1 MIKHSDQ
8 LNSDIKARNSALD
21 ISNSFIMQAPA
32 GSGKTELLIQR
43 YLKLLGVANHP
54 EEIIAVTFTNKAAN
68 EIKQRII
75 SVLKEAKDNLRP
87 SEEHKITTN
96 DFARKVLK
104 RSEQLNW
111 NLIISNQRIRILT
124 IDGLCSEIANKSPL
138 SGGYQRRI
146 IDDFEL
152 SNVYRQASIS
162 AINTL
167 SEIDEYRSDSIRVLS
182 HLDGDIEKYIR
193 LMSHMLELRDQWIEI
208 IGSGVKVDKED
219 LSHLKKILEE
229 NIGNTINNHL
239 KELSVNFPEKEFKTL
254 EKAFDFLINNEKSLA
269 TRDQKISPI
278 NRDTFNQNMWKA
290 IANLLTTNHG
300 KWRKRIS
307 IKEGIP
313 ASQIKI
319 KKTITKALFHLEK
332 DYQLRDLLHSVKKLP
347 ESRYDEK
354 QWEVLLSLMRLL
366 PIVVAEL
373 KTIFNSRNI
382 ADYTEIAESALFSL
396 SNGNGPTDLSLIM
409 DYQIKH
415 ILLDE
420 AQDTSRRQ
428 FNLIEKLIEGW
439 EESDGRTLFLVGDP
453 MQSIYRF
460 RNARVSL
467 FLSVIE
473 DGIGSIRPK
482 KLELYKN
489 YRSEKLLVEKF
500 NEVFTKVFP
509 DKSYLLSGAV
519 NYSNSYATKKNDNC
533 GQFELHTL
541 FNQDEK
547 NESCFVKEL
556 IQKKLEFTENEVVI
570 LVRSRTHLFPIL
582 RELKSADIKVS
593 AIEIDRLIDLPEII
607 ELIAIT
613 RALSNKYDRAAW
625 IGLLRSP
632 MIGLTWNDILA
643 LIKNKND
650 DIWKI
655 INDNNNLRNLSATR
669 KKIIIKFREIL
680 RESFQSSNSRP
691 LRDRVEEIWFR
702 MDGLALI
709 KSPNQLTNIKYYL
722 DIIEEIESDS
732 NLKDLSRIE
741 DILDYYRVSNTSD
754 NDARV
759 RVMTIHKAKGL
770 EFDHVIIPFLARK
783 PHHNDKTVI
792 NWIDYKTDKN
802 DLIISP
808 IGIDGE
814 DLLYNY
820 INDHIK
826 DADENEILRLIYVGF
841 TRACKSL
848 DIIGN
853 VKLKEENDRR
863 IIKVPP
869 KNSFLNKLWPA
880 LNESFER
887 NKNLNKSLL
896 NKKKEKQYIKPV
908 LKRIKQ
914 DYRVN
919 EKFNWRDENIFTK
932 QESPLSENDIEFS
945 WATENAMH
953 SGSIIHRWLHRFS
966 LEKKITP
973 ITKIKNYKSINNKL
987 IKSYLIEKEQIP
999 DVLKRIDSTL
1009 SNVIQDKNNHWI
1021 FLGDGYSE
1029 IPLTG
1034 LYQGRIE
1041 SIIIDRVN
1049 IDENGDHW
1057 LIDYKTGSHDGSNID
1072 GFIENE
1078 IMRYKPQLEKYEYM
1092 YKAYS
1097 KQTPKLA
1104 LYYPNLKQLIEL
1116 QNSP

>member
-1 MIKHSDQ
+1 MIKHHEQ
-8 LNSDIKARNSALD
+8 VNSDIKARNSALD

-43 YLKLLGVANHP
+43 YLKLLSVASQP
-54 EEIIAVTFTNKAAN
+54 EEIIAITFTNKAAN

-75 SVLKEAKDNLRP
+75 SVLKDAKEGISP
-87 SEEHKITTN
+87 CEEYKITTIGY
-96 DFARKVLK
+96 ARKVLK
-104 RSEQLNW
+104 RSEQYHW

-124 IDGLCSEIANKSPL
+124 IDGLCSEITNKSPL
-138 SGGYQRRI
+138 AGGFRRRI
-146 IDDFEL
+146 INDFEL
-152 SNVYRQASIS
+152 NNVYRQASIS

-167 SEIDEYRSDSIRVLS
+167 SDIDKYRSDSIMVLS

-208 IGSGVKVDKED
+208 IGSGVKVNQEN
-219 LSHLKKILEE
+219 LNHLKTILEG
-229 NIGNTINNHL
+229 NISNVINNHL
-239 KELSVNFPEKEFKTL
+239 KALCEVFPDKEFRSL
-254 EKAFDFLINNEKSLA
+254 EKAFDFLINNQKSLA
-269 TRDQKISPI
+269 TKDQKISPV
-278 NRDTFNQNMWKA
+278 NRDTFNQNMWKE
-290 IANLLTTNHG
+290 IASLLTTNNG

-313 ASQIKI
+313 ASQVTIKN
-319 KKTITKALFHLEK
+319 TIIKALSSLEK
-332 DYQLRDLLHSVKKLP
+332 DHQLRDLLHSVKKLP
-347 ESRYDEK
+347 ESKYDEK

-366 PIVVAEL
+366 PIAVAEL
-373 KTIFNSRNI
+373 KTIFNFRNI
-382 ADYTEIAESALFSL
+382 SDYIEIADSALFSL
-396 SNGNGPTDLSLIM
+396 SNDDGPTDLSLIM

-467 FLSVIE
+467 FLSVVK
-473 DGIGSIRPK
+473 DGIGNLRPK
-482 KLELYKN
+482 KLELSKN

-509 DKSYLLSGAV
+509 KKTFLLSGAV
-519 NYSNSYATKKNDNC
+519 NYSNSTATKKNDNK

-547 NESCFVKEL
+547 NESVFIKDL
-556 IQKKLEFTENEVVI
+556 IQKKLKCTDNEIVI

-607 ELIAIT
+607 EPIAIT

-643 LIKNKND
+643 LIKNTND
-650 DIWKI
+650 NIWKI
-655 INDNNNLRNLSATR
+655 INDSNNLGNLSATR
-669 KKIIIKFREIL
+669 RKIIIKFREIL
-680 RESFQSSNSRP
+680 RESFQAANSRS

-709 KSPNQLTNIKYYL
+709 KSSNQLKNIRYYL
-722 DIIEEIESDS
+722 DIIEEIESDT
-732 NLKDLSRIE
+732 NLKDMSRIE
-741 DILDYYRVSNTSD
+741 DILEYYRVSNMSD
-754 NDARV
+754 NDTRV
-759 RVMTIHKAKGL
+759 KVMTIHKAKGL

-783 PHHNDKTVI
+783 PHHNDKTLI

-808 IGIDGE
+808 IGTDSE

-820 INDHIK
+820 INDHIR
-826 DADENEILRLIYVGF
+826 DANENEILRLIYVGF

-853 VKLKEENDRR
+853 VKLIEENGSRAIR
-863 IIKVPP
+863 VPP
-869 KNSFLNKLWPA
+869 KESFLYKLWPA
-880 LNESFER
+880 FNENFQR
-887 NKNLNKSLL
+887 NKNLNKSIQ
-896 NKKKEKQYIKPV
+896 NKKKEKQYVKPV
-908 LKRIKQ
+908 LKRIKS
-914 DYRVN
+914 DYCVN
-919 EKFNWRDENIFTK
+919 EKYLWCDENVFFK
-932 QESPLSENDIEFS
+932 QDVPLSENDIEFS
-945 WATENAMH
+945 WATENAKH

-966 LEKKITP
+966 LEKRITP
-973 ITKIKNYKSINNKL
+973 IAKINNYKSINNKL
-987 IKSYLIEKEQIP
+987 IKNYFIKKEQIP
-999 DVLKRIDSTL
+999 NVIKRIDSTL
-1009 SNVIQDKNNHWI
+1009 SNVIQDKKNHWI
-1021 FLGDGYSE
+1021 FLGNGYSE

-1034 LYQGRIE
+1034 IYKGRIE

-1049 IDENGDHW
+1049 IDEDGNHW
-1057 LIDYKTGSHDGSNID
+1057 VIDYKTGSHDGSD
-1072 GFIENE
+1072 TERFIENE
-1078 IMRYKPQLEKYEYM
+1078 IIRYKPQLEKYEYM
-1092 YKAYS
+1092 YMAYS
-1097 KQTPKLA
+1097 GRAPKLA

-1116 QNSP
+1116 K